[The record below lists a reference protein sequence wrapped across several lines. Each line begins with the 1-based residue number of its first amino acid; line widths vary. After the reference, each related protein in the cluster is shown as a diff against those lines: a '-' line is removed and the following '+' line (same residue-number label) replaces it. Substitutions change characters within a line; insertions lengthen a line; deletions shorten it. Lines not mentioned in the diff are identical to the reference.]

1 MWDLVT
7 LIIISKQTISWLWR
21 TKIQNPCQNLGK
33 KCQSIMNWYFL
44 GFMAY
49 FKPSYGVNGLGI
61 PMGPMD
67 AATLHHSMGYTGKV
81 FKKLFHYHF
90 YCFDR
95 FYFILMTSFSLL
107 QHESYMIGS
116 LDRKKLLLY
125 HWSQFVLSNT
135 IFCQILWK
143 CRCILVTFTSHWKK

>member
-1 MWDLVT
+1 MTVLRILVRTEECVQIRWIPLNVPAHRDLQETHVVQV
-7 LIIISKQTISWLWR
+7 SS
-21 TKIQNPCQNLGK
+21 NFK
-33 KCQSIMNWYFL
+33 KLRDFDVFWFIHAHFS
-44 GFMAY
+44 
-49 FKPSYGVNGLGI
+49 
-61 PMGPMD
+61 
-67 AATLHHSMGYTGKV
+67 KV

-107 QHESYMIGS
+107 QHESYII
-116 LDRKKLLLY
+116 DIVWIEKNLLLY